1 MELLMPGCKISKNFM
16 RKFALGVQNLV
27 QEKVVLLG
35 SVAKG

>member
-16 RKFALGVQNLV
+16 RKFVLGVQNLV